1 MSSAPTGLRIA
12 VVGAGSSGLLL
23 SLILQR
29 QGHRVTLF
37 ERSPRLRT
45 EGCGILLVRSGVE
58 AVAAAAIPVC
68 STPCWPAAIRFSG
81 SSFAT

>member
-37 ERSPRLRT
+37 ER
-45 EGCGILLVRSGVE
+45 
-58 AVAAAAIPVC
+58 
-68 STPCWPAAIRFSG
+68 
-81 SSFAT
+81 